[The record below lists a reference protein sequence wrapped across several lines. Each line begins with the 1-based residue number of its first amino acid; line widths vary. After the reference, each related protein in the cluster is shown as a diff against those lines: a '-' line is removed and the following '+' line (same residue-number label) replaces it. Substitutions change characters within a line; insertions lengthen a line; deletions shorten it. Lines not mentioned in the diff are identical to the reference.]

1 MRGRYGR
8 GRPATPQIRA
18 SSMTPERDVQGS
30 VYSVSY
36 ESSFTL
42 LPARGH
48 VQILLPA
55 MTICVRESRSR
66 RAEQLNLFGQQG
78 N

>member
-1 MRGRYGR
+1 
-8 GRPATPQIRA
+8 
-18 SSMTPERDVQGS
+18 MTPERDAQGS

-36 ESSFTL
+36 ESAFTL

-48 VQILLPA
+48 VQILLQA
-55 MTICVRESRSR
+55 MTICIRESRSH